1 MLIKLNNVTVK
12 YGKSSAQV
20 MALDDFSLEVEQGAF
35 LSIIGKSGSGKST
48 LLNVLGGIRKP
59 DYGEYFYQDQLVN
72 KMNDGEAAKFR
83 NKNIGFV
90 VQHFALIQEKTV
102 YDNIAL
108 PLIYQKVK
116 KIEIN
121 KRINDVLEKLSISE
135 KKYAYPS
142 ELSGGQCQRV
152 AIARALVT
160 EPTLIL
166 ADEPTGNLD
175 SNNAWE
181 IMKLLEEINE
191 RGTTV
196 IVVTHNMEI
205 VKTMKKRVI
214 TIQKGVIVNDSC
226 EDEQDEN

>member
-1 MLIKLNNVTVK
+1 MLIKLNNISVA
-12 YGKSSAQV
+12 YGKGNTQV
-20 MALDDFSLEVEQGAF
+20 MALNNFSLEVEQGTF

-59 DYGEYFYQDQLVN
+59 DYGEYIYQDQLVN

-108 PLIYQKVK
+108 PLIYQKIK
-116 KIEIN
+116 KSEIN
-121 KRINDVLEKLSISE
+121 KRIDYILDKLSISE

-142 ELSGGQCQRV
+142 QLSGGQCQRV

-160 EPTLIL
+160 KPTLIL
-166 ADEPTGNLD
+166 ADEPTGALD
-175 SNNAWE
+175 EENGKK
-181 IMKLLEEINE
+181 IIRLLKQINE
-191 RGTTV
+191 QGTTV
-196 IVVTHNMEI
+196 IMVTHDLELAKQGTKIIKMRDGKLE
-205 VKTMKKRVI
+205 
-214 TIQKGVIVNDSC
+214 
-226 EDEQDEN
+226 